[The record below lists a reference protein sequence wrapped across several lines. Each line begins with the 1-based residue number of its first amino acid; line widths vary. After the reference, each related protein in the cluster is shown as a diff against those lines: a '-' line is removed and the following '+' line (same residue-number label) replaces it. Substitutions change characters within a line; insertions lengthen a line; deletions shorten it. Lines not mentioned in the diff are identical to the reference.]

1 MFSPSRI
8 KTLQRIL
15 SAAER
20 AIFERALEVGGRA
33 VLKAADILRADVRR
47 RAEDT
52 MTMLGKLLHEE
63 ANAIA
68 DKDRGPHAR
77 PLTAA
82 ERKAIVEAYGSD
94 PDPSRVRIVPGPGE
108 SIVAFA
114 AFVKG
119 NPAITIG
126 NTIYLRWGQKK
137 INYPDFTRSD
147 EGLDMLVHEYSHV
160 IQYHRLG
167 FSRFG
172 ARYAAELTRARGD
185 ADSLYDYK
193 HRKTTFNTET
203 LEGQAEMV
211 GNYAKVKSG
220 SGALS
225 RAEAAGLRKRLK
237 GSGVYGL

>member
-8 KTLQRIL
+8 KTLQRIM
-15 SAAER
+15 SAAEQ
-20 AIFERALEVGGRA
+20 ALFERALNAVGRTVIG
-33 VLKAADILRADVRR
+33 AADVLRTNVDR
-47 RAEDT
+47 RAADT

-82 ERKAIVEAYGSD
+82 ERKAVMEAYGSD
-94 PDPSRVRIVPGPGE
+94 PDPSRVRIVPGPGL

-126 NTIYLRWGQKK
+126 NTIYLRWGQKT
-137 INYPDFTRSD
+137 INYPDFTRSED
-147 EGLDMLVHEYSHV
+147 GLDLLVHEYSHV

-167 FSRFG
+167 FARFG
-172 ARYAAELTRARGD
+172 ARYAAELAKAKGD

-193 HRKTTFNTET
+193 HRKTTFSTET
-203 LEGQAEMV
+203 LEGQAAMA
-211 GNYAKVKSG
+211 GDYAKSKSK

-225 RAEAAGLRKRLK
+225 RAEAASIRRRLK